1 MPRKMRVA
9 RAEEFWVEALVADS
23 QRVKARVRA
32 VEKLG
37 GQVVIGLDV
46 KDWVGARSGQFAMLQ
61 PVRSRCFLP
70 RAFSVFTGAR
80 GGATGIVNFLIA
92 PVGRGTEEL
101 AAMREGEEVWVLG
114 PLGRHFPEPPD
125 GRLVVVGGGTGVAP
139 FGLLLESLAGQK
151 GGGAV
156 PGNGA
161 GPNEILLLLGFAGE
175 EQARSVKWI
184 EPLTDAV
191 RSSGVGV
198 ETVVM
203 TEKGERGS
211 QGLVTD
217 ALAERLESGD
227 SVFACG
233 PIAMCETTWTLAQ
246 NVSGVSTWFSL
257 EASMACGTGSC
268 QGCVLPSA
276 KGTLLK
282 VCRDGPVF
290 QGERVFGGSS
300 ESTGKAASERGS
312 T

>member
-114 PLGRHFPEPPD
+114 
-125 GRLVVVGGGTGVAP
+125 RLVGT
-139 FGLLLESLAGQK
+139 FLS
-151 GGGAV
+151 
-156 PGNGA
+156 
-161 GPNEILLLLGFAGE
+161 
-175 EQARSVKWI
+175 R
-184 EPLTDAV
+184 
-191 RSSGVGV
+191 R
-198 ETVVM
+198 
-203 TEKGERGS
+203 
-211 QGLVTD
+211 TD
-217 ALAERLESGD
+217 ALWLWGVERELRPL
-227 SVFACG
+227 AC
-233 PIAMCETTWTLAQ
+233 CWR
-246 NVSGVSTWFSL
+246 
-257 EASMACGTGSC
+257 
-268 QGCVLPSA
+268 VLPA
-276 KGTLLK
+276 RRAEARCL
-282 VCRDGPVF
+282 
-290 QGERVFGGSS
+290 
-300 ESTGKAASERGS
+300 AMERGPMRYFFS
-312 T
+312 WGSPVKSRRGL

>member
-114 PLGRHFPEPPD
+114 PRPSGPKTQTSSPSLIAASSSVPRP
-125 GRLVVVGGGTGVAP
+125 TGAMRKFTIPVAP
-139 FGLLLESLAGQK
+139 PLAP
-151 GGGAV
+151 V
-156 PGNGA
+156 NTL
-161 GPNEILLLLGFAGE
+161 N
-175 EQARSVKWI
+175 ARGRKQRD
-184 EPLTDAV
+184 LT
-191 RSSGVGV
+191 G
-198 ETVVM
+198 
-203 TEKGERGS
+203 
-211 QGLVTD
+211 
-217 ALAERLESGD
+217 
-227 SVFACG
+227 
-233 PIAMCETTWTLAQ
+233 
-246 NVSGVSTWFSL
+246 
-257 EASMACGTGSC
+257 
-268 QGCVLPSA
+268 
-276 KGTLLK
+276 
-282 VCRDGPVF
+282 
-290 QGERVFGGSS
+290 
-300 ESTGKAASERGS
+300 
-312 T
+312 